1 MQILQREYRRCKFG
15 EWCSFDHTDNNG
27 SQDSNSIN
35 VILEK
40 LENLSTI
47 ISEKDELIKDLAQK
61 IEKLENLNNC
71 NDETAA
77 TENVLDDSEMNSTFL
92 NPSYSFT
99 CDVCEFIAKSKAGL
113 HSQVKAKHKQIIEEP
128 EIIVVGDSEEIENL
142 KCEICEYTINDNQDL
157 VNHTAEKHNE
167 TNEIKLQVL
176 KLNEQKEVSKVEK
189 VYVNKN
195 DTFID
200 IDNLRWNSVD
210 IVLST
215 TENEKVW
222 NDKNFRRKLF
232 SNCFLWQT
240 YEDESGE
247 YSRENMNF
255 R

>member
-1 MQILQREYRRCKFG
+1 M
-15 EWCSFDHTDNNG
+15 
-27 SQDSNSIN
+27 
-35 VILEK
+35 
-40 LENLSTI
+40 
-47 ISEKDELIKDLAQK
+47 
-61 IEKLENLNNC
+61 NNC

-99 CDVCEFIAKSKAGL
+99 CDVREFIAKTKAGL
-113 HSQVKAKHKQIIEEP
+113 HSHVKAKHKQIIEEP
-128 EIIVVGDSEEIENL
+128 KIIVVGDSEEIENL
-142 KCEICEYTINDNQDL
+142 KCEICEYTTNDNQDL
-157 VNHTAEKHNE
+157 ENHTAEKHNE
-167 TNEIKLQVL
+167 TNEIKLEVFLLVGDENDVL
-176 KLNEQKEVSKVEK
+176 EARKILMEKLNEQKEVSKVEQ

-222 NDKNFRRKLF
+222 KDKNFRRKLF

-247 YSRENMNF
+247 YSRENINF